1 MNSLKLSLAAILLAF
16 ASSASA
22 IPLLQ
27 IYIEGA
33 TYDSVSETWV
43 TNSSSFDL
51 WVIANTNGP
60 GSKGRLYDVT
70 LVATALEG
78 SLSDMTIT
86 GSSTSLVTDPSVA
99 SDPVADVT
107 GIGAHH
113 SLAPHSIFTGS
124 NVWQDFLLGDM
135 MLADSPIGNASP
147 PEMFPDLIG
156 GVPNSAQINVYQVE
170 LAGEFTSIHFDG
182 FGYYYNAAKNKFT
195 FAPFS
200 HDGEAIPITEPVGLM
215 LILLGFI
222 SIVFGRSKIL
232 AKVKA

>member
-1 MNSLKLSLAAILLAF
+1 MNSLKFSIAAILLVF

-27 IYIEGA
+27 MYIEGA

-43 TNSSSFDL
+43 TNSTSFDI

-60 GSKGRLYDVT
+60 GSKGALYDVT
-70 LVATALEG
+70 LVATAIEG

-86 GSSTSLVTDPSVA
+86 GSSTSLVADPSIA
-99 SDPVADVT
+99 ADPIADVS

-113 SLAPHSIFTGS
+113 SLAPHGVFTDG
-124 NVWQDFLLGDM
+124 NAWQDFLLGDM
-135 MLADSPIGNASP
+135 ILSDSPLGDASP
-147 PEMFPDLIG
+147 TGGFPDIFA
-156 GVPNSAQINVYQVE
+156 GVANSAQINVYQVE
-170 LAGEFTSIHFDG
+170 LASEYTSIHFDG
-182 FGYYYNAAKNKFT
+182 FGYYGPRDKFT

-200 HDGEAIPITEPVGLM
+200 HDAETLAINEPIGLT

-222 SIVFGRSKIL
+222 SIALTRSKML
-232 AKVKA
+232 ARVKA